1 MLLIKSNNVIVV
13 LILFLFLRALLQATL
28 PTTIQSELFRLKI
41 KKKGK
46 QPQCSTSIYDYSY
59 NNIVNGLNA
68 PHIVEELWSTNQRVQ
83 IFKAMQSL
91 SKKGC
96 RYEIS

>member
-1 MLLIKSNNVIVV
+1 MLLIKSNVIVV
-13 LILFLFLRALLQATL
+13 LILFSLLRALLQATL
-28 PTTIQSELFRLKI
+28 LNTIQSELFRLKL

-68 PHIVEELWSTNQRVQ
+68 PHIVEELWSTNLR
-83 IFKAMQSL
+83 QSPNFQ
-91 SKKGC
+91 SNAV
-96 RYEIS
+96 S

>member
-13 LILFLFLRALLQATL
+13 LILFSFLRSLLQATVL
-28 PTTIQSELFRLKI
+28 NTIQSELFRLKI
-41 KKKGK
+41 EKKKGK

-68 PHIVEELWSTNQRVQ
+68 PHIVEELWSTNPR
-83 IFKAMQSL
+83 QSPNFQ
-91 SKKGC
+91 SNAV
-96 RYEIS
+96 S